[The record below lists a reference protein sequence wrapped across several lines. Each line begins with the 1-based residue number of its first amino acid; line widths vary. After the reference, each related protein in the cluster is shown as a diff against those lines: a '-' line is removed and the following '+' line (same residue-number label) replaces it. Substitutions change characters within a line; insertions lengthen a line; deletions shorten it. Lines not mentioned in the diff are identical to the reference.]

1 MKPLNT
7 QIHVLQVLLI
17 IAATTLTLVGF
28 LFSSQNMTA
37 VLGTIDYGEAHYPVI
52 VNFTHL
58 AYFLGFLATYL
69 SFEFYGFKTGIF
81 TVLGLSLMMTGLYFL
96 FFVLNDMADTYRIPF
111 FDKRIL
117 GFFVY
122 PYPDFVAG
130 LTAFFGAQ
138 TLALS
143 IAAVIKK
150 ITRNYFMF
158 LRYPLGALAG
168 FAFYVAVS
176 TYLTTAGTLT
186 MEQMLAQ
193 GVPPA
198 AEFLIFI
205 FASVVPLYLIRLFLG
220 IFRGRDKKN
229 KTQNNES
236 PAQPGQNAAVAPAP
250 SAPEPTQISTPPS
263 RRSSG
268 LWQALLILPVLLGAS
283 AGLIFF
289 GVIQA
294 YHYNLILDVP
304 YFVIAGHNAP
314 LESSLLMAASVA
326 LALMAARFSIHLL
339 GRFWARKQAAKSA
352 TPDTTISVMGEED
365 TVSEK
370 TKPQEKLA

>member
-1 MKPLNT
+1 MKSLNT
-7 QIHVLQVLLI
+7 QIHLLQVILI
-17 IAATTLTLVGF
+17 VAATTLTLTGF

-58 AYFLGFLATYL
+58 AYFLGFLSTYL
-69 SFEFYGFKTGIF
+69 SFEFYGFKTGLF

-130 LTAFFGAQ
+130 LVAFFASQ
-138 TLALS
+138 SLALTIS
-143 IAAVIKK
+143 GIIKK

-168 FAFYVAVS
+168 FTLYVAVS

-186 MEQMLAQ
+186 SEQMLAQ
-193 GVPPA
+193 AVPPA
-198 AEFLIFI
+198 AEFLLFI
-205 FASVVPLYLIRLFLG
+205 FVSVIPLYLIRLFLG
-220 IFRGRDKKN
+220 LFRGRDKK
-229 KTQNNES
+229 KKVQNDAPSETAS
-236 PAQPGQNAAVAPAP
+236 PNAATLP
-250 SAPEPTQISTPPS
+250 SSASPEPTPTST
-263 RRSSG
+263 RSSG
-268 LWQALLILPVLLGAS
+268 LWKALLILPTLLGS
-283 AGLIFF
+283 MVGLIFF
-289 GVIQA
+289 GAIQA

-304 YFVIAGHNAP
+304 HFVIAGHNAP
-314 LESSLLMAASVA
+314 FKSALMVAAGVALLLMGI
-326 LALMAARFSIHLL
+326 RFSIHLL
-339 GRFWARKQAAKSA
+339 GQIWARKQVSKSVA
-352 TPDTTISVMGEED
+352 LNSTQTAFEEEK

-370 TKPQEKLA
+370 TNSQEKPA